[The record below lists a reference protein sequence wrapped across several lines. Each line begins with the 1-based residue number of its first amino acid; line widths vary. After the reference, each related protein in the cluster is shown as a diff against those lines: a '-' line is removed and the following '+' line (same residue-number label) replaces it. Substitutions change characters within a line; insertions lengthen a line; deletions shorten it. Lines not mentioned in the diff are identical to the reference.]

1 MINSAE
7 VLNRLREGKHSER
20 DIDCLKERLL
30 HTVPGSENYP
40 METTHLFTTN
50 ASVNAHN
57 NSMYAKCESDKCQ
70 IKAIDIVVGDISDDL
85 KKQMKDKIPND
96 PTKTMGLYS
105 LTSIAND
112 AKYDLTANVDVTD
125 GLTNGAEC
133 VIKNIDLT
141 GWKTLADLV
150 LYGYYFQILT

>member
-1 MINSAE
+1 
-7 VLNRLREGKHSER
+7 
-20 DIDCLKERLL
+20 
-30 HTVPGSENYP
+30 
-40 METTHLFTTN
+40 
-50 ASVNAHN
+50 
-57 NSMYAKCESDKCQ
+57 MYAKCESDKCQ

-105 LTSIAND
+105 LTSIATN
-112 AKYDLTANVDVTD
+112 AKYDLTTNVDVTD

-133 VIKNIDLT
+133 VIKTLTT

>member
-1 MINSAE
+1 
-7 VLNRLREGKHSER
+7 
-20 DIDCLKERLL
+20 
-30 HTVPGSENYP
+30 
-40 METTHLFTTN
+40 
-50 ASVNAHN
+50 
-57 NSMYAKCESDKCQ
+57 
-70 IKAIDIVVGDISDDL
+70 
-85 KKQMKDKIPND
+85 
-96 PTKTMGLYS
+96 MGLYS